1 MAKQM
6 CDGSKIKIT
15 RKYVNA
21 SPFSKFAVM
30 SSNKQSS
37 SSQSLD
43 LEAEH
48 VFGAKQAI
56 KNIFRTFKETLARR
70 EWGTLDMLTSAL
82 TP

>member
-1 MAKQM
+1 MKQFFTLGGIAKVTIAKQM
-6 CDGSKIKIT
+6 CEGSKIKIT

-37 SSQSLD
+37 SSLSLD

-48 VFGAKQAI
+48 AFGAK
-56 KNIFRTFKETLARR
+56 
-70 EWGTLDMLTSAL
+70 
-82 TP
+82 